1 MDLPDFSKDKQFIQL
16 RKDMGIPSK
25 YKPQQRKES
34 RVIRIDKKQ
43 YERVKRVGKFGET
56 FTEVMERILDKIEE

>member
-1 MDLPDFSKDKQFIQL
+1 MDLPDFSKNKQFIQL
-16 RKDMGIPSK
+16 RKEMGIKPKK
-25 YKPQQRKES
+25 YKPQREGS